1 MNQNGNKTIK
11 GLDVSNYLEIKVPI
25 RWDAEW
31 FAALRDAFASE
42 GIPVRWQTRFFHITV
57 AFINNDEPVEAL
69 KVAFD
74 RLLADRNAL
83 SLTLDKLDAFVAN
96 DAPVIIVDL
105 TASHPSPEFN
115 ILVHQLRETALENGA
130 VIYGNFLLHVTLGR
144 IDSANASLQQ
154 VQEIVSGIQVPPFT
168 LQLDEAEY
176 RYYRGESIRSWKL
189 KS

>member
-1 MNQNGNKTIK
+1 M
-11 GLDVSNYLEIKVPI
+11 SNYLEIKVPI

-31 FAALRDAFASE
+31 FAALRGAVASA
-42 GIPVRWQTRFFHITV
+42 GITVRWQTRFFHITA
-57 AFINNDEPVEAL
+57 AFINNDEPVEDI

-130 VIYGNFLLHVTLGR
+130 VIYGNFLLHITLGR
-144 IDSANASLQQ
+144 IDSDNASLEQ
-154 VQEIVSGIQVPPFT
+154 VKKIVSGIQVPPFT
-168 LQLDEAEY
+168 LQLEEAEY
-176 RYYRGESIRSWKL
+176 RYYRGESIRNWKM
-189 KS
+189 KN